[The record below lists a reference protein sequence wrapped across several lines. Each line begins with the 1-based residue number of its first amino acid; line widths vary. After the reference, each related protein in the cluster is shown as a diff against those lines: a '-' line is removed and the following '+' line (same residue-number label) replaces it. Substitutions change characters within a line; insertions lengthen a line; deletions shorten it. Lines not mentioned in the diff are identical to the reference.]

1 MRTALVCGAG
11 GFIGSHLVKRLKAE
25 GYWVRGVDAKEPE
38 FAPTRADEFLRMD
51 LREPADTAAAVRLG
65 SRPVDEVYQLAA
77 DMGGMG
83 FIHEAGTQILRNNV
97 LINVHMVDAAAR
109 AGVARYFYSS
119 SVCVYRNMAPGEAPL
134 DESGAYPAYPDN
146 EYGWEKLYAER
157 VVQAYGR
164 STDLAVRVARFENCY
179 GPEGAWRGG
188 REKAP
193 AALCRKVAEAA
204 DGGSIEVWGDG
215 KAVRSFVYVDD
226 LVEGIVTLMRADMER
241 PANIGTDEFVTVD
254 DLASR
259 IVEISGK
266 AIGLVHVDG
275 PVGVASRNFSHER
288 MHGLGWRPHVTLPEG
303 LERTYS
309 WVADQVSS
317 ARTGPQT

>member
-83 FIHEAGTQILRNNV
+83 FIHEAETQILRNNV

-146 EYGWEKLYAER
+146 EYGWEKLYA
-157 VVQAYGR
+157 
-164 STDLAVRVARFENCY
+164 
-179 GPEGAWRGG
+179 
-188 REKAP
+188 
-193 AALCRKVAEAA
+193 
-204 DGGSIEVWGDG
+204 
-215 KAVRSFVYVDD
+215 
-226 LVEGIVTLMRADMER
+226 
-241 PANIGTDEFVTVD
+241 
-254 DLASR
+254 
-259 IVEISGK
+259 
-266 AIGLVHVDG
+266 
-275 PVGVASRNFSHER
+275 
-288 MHGLGWRPHVTLPEG
+288 
-303 LERTYS
+303 
-309 WVADQVSS
+309 
-317 ARTGPQT
+317 